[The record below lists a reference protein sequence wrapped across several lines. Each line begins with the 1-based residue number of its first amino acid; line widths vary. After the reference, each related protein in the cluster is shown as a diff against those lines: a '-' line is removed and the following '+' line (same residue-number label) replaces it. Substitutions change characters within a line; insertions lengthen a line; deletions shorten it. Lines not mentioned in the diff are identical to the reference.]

1 MYSLLM
7 DANKLMIL
15 NIQDVN
21 MIIKDHI
28 SLYNYLEY
36 VHLHKDK
43 NQGPIFLKFNSKIK
57 LGGQLIYEGGIYD
70 LKSVKNCILR
80 ILAFQNRF
88 QSLDVKYSILI
99 NS

>member
-36 VHLHKDK
+36 VH
-43 NQGPIFLKFNSKIK
+43 
-57 LGGQLIYEGGIYD
+57 
-70 LKSVKNCILR
+70 V
-80 ILAFQNRF
+80 
-88 QSLDVKYSILI
+88 
-99 NS
+99 

>member
-28 SLYNYLEY
+28 SLYNYGICTLYIY
-36 VHLHKDK
+36 VDK
-43 NQGPIFLKFNSKIK
+43 NQGPIFLKLYSKI
-57 LGGQLIYEGGIYD
+57 Y
-70 LKSVKNCILR
+70 
-80 ILAFQNRF
+80 
-88 QSLDVKYSILI
+88 
-99 NS
+99 

>member
-43 NQGPIFLKFNSKIK
+43 NQDPIFLKFNSKIK
-57 LGGQLIYEGGIYD
+57 LGDKLI
-70 LKSVKNCILR
+70 
-80 ILAFQNRF
+80 
-88 QSLDVKYSILI
+88 
-99 NS
+99 